1 MLKTKT
7 ETEIAV
13 RLYDNKFYGTTYGKG
28 LYRRALYNG
37 SIDLQTP
44 LVKYVIDL
52 FIYDDWANQAKTDDR
67 MKIIRKIQKDKDLL
81 FSWIYRYSKE
91 AQTKTLVYGCCIMDC
106 NDNNVVVLIGDDEFG
121 LEGNWT
127 LVAKPC
133 RQAVNGGKA
142 ATLLATNADL
152 SVWQK

>member
-1 MLKTKT
+1 MLNTKT

-28 LYRRALYNG
+28 LYRKALYNG

-52 FIYDDWANQAKTDDR
+52 FIYDDWANQAKTDDQ
-67 MKIIRKIQKDKDLL
+67 MKIIRKMQGDKELL

-91 AQTKTLVYGCCIMDC
+91 AKTKTLVYGCCIMDC
-106 NDNNVVVLIGDDEFG
+106 NDNSVAVLIDDDELG
-121 LEGNWT
+121 VEGNWM

>member
-1 MLKTKT
+1 MLDTKT

-28 LYRRALYNG
+28 LYRKALYNG

-52 FIYDDWANQAKTDDR
+52 FIYDDWANQAKADDQMNSVR
-67 MKIIRKIQKDKDLL
+67 QAPREKDWLYSWIHRYDKDT
-81 FSWIYRYSKE
+81 K
-91 AQTKTLVYGCCIMDC
+91 AKTLVSGCCVMDC
-106 NDNNVVVLIGDDEFG
+106 NNNNVVVQILDADYGVDE
-121 LEGNWT
+121 T
-127 LVAKPC
+127 LQVVAKPC
-133 RQAVNGGKA
+133 RQAVNGKKA